1 MLAACSIRTQLKQ
14 KMPNPRPVH
23 LNDFTANATL
33 EGRKVIFKRGL
44 VLLMLLGFGVVSHV

>member
-1 MLAACSIRTQLKQ
+1 MLAVCSITTQLKW
-14 KMPNPRPVH
+14 KIPNLRLTY

>member
-1 MLAACSIRTQLKQ
+1 MLAVCSIKIRLKQ
-14 KMPNPRPVH
+14 KIPNLKLTH

-44 VLLMLLGFGVVSHV
+44 VLLRLLGFGVVSHV

>member
-1 MLAACSIRTQLKQ
+1 MLAVCSITTRLKW
-14 KMPNPRPVH
+14 KTPNLKPAH

>member
-1 MLAACSIRTQLKQ
+1 MLAVCSIKIRLKQ
-14 KMPNPRPVH
+14 KIPNLKLTH

-44 VLLMLLGFGVVSHV
+44 VLLILLGFSVISHV

>member
-1 MLAACSIRTQLKQ
+1 MLAVCSTKTRLKQ
-14 KMPNPRPVH
+14 KIPNLRPMH

>member
-1 MLAACSIRTQLKQ
+1 MLAVCSIKIRLKQ
-14 KMPNPRPVH
+14 KIPNLKLAH

-44 VLLMLLGFGVVSHV
+44 VLLMLLSFGVISHV